1 MGLDLL
7 DDAAAEIGVQHQL
20 AACAARDD
28 LRGRAAHVDVQKV
41 ELVFFNGRCGLAHDL
56 GYLAEDLHAVGCAVG
71 FGFEQADRF
80 VVVVDQRPAGHHLA
94 DRKSCA
100 VLGHQRRQGASVKPA
115 IGPKTAR
122 WGRVIFPIFR
132 ESILSLV
139 LLDNGLQ
146 KLYTINKKGTVCEW
160 SASFRHEIKKNDRR
174 LWERGGHFF
183 LLLKMIQLI

>member
-1 MGLDLL
+1 MDGDEFSPRLLAGFGALHRRDVVGVPAFPHLDRYRAGGVGLDLL
-7 DDAAAEIGVQHQL
+7 DDAAAEVGVQHQL

-56 GYLAEDLHAVGCAVG
+56 GYLAEDLHAVGYTVG

-100 VLGHQRRQGASVKPA
+100 VLGHQP
-115 IGPKTAR
+115 TA
-122 WGRVIFPIFR
+122 GRVR
-132 ESILSLV
+132 
-139 LLDNGLQ
+139 
-146 KLYTINKKGTVCEW
+146 K
-160 SASFRHEIKKNDRR
+160 ARHRAKNCPVGQGDISDFQRI
-174 LWERGGHFF
+174 H
-183 LLLKMIQLI
+183 LIPRFA

>member
-1 MGLDLL
+1 MI
-7 DDAAAEIGVQHQL
+7 EIKNLTKTFTLSSG
-20 AACAARDD
+20 
-28 LRGRAAHVDVQKV
+28 KV
-41 ELVFFNGRCGLAHDL
+41 EALKDVSLT
-56 GYLAEDLHAVGCAVG
+56 VK
-71 FGFEQADRF
+71 
-80 VVVVDQRPAGHHLA
+80 PAPCWA
-94 DRKSCA
+94 IS
-100 VLGHQRRQGASVKPA
+100 RRQGASVKPA

-183 LLLKMIQLI
+183 LLLEIVHVI